1 MVKERQRTT
10 RKDKRGRI
18 LKKGEGQDK
27 NGRYYYVYTDTSGK
41 RKRIYDMD
49 LASLRETERLIQ
61 KNLEDGIDM
70 RASNRTLNEQFDLYL
85 STKDIRQSSLSHYL
99 ERWKIVKDDIGK
111 KKVTDIKKADLQL
124 FYRKLKKEGYADST
138 IRQIGNSMITPALEM
153 AFENDVIRKNPAKG
167 CMKEYNSKVKT
178 KEALT
183 VEEQK
188 AFIDFIRNT
197 EQYNR
202 YLPMFMVLFSTACR
216 RSEIVGLTWDDVDLK
231 NKTISINHQL
241 LYKNFGDGFK
251 FHYAE
256 PKTDAGMRVIPM
268 TPNCYKALI
277 RQRELQLML
286 GIPRDVET
294 AGLCDFVFATLKGT
308 PFTPSSVN
316 NLLKAIIDKYNQQET
331 IRAKEEKRRKILLPH
346 ISWHTFRH
354 TGCTRLAEGHID
366 IKSLQQFM
374 GHSDI
379 RVTMNVY
386 NHVDKERIAQ
396 EVIQAAANSEVI

>member
-1 MVKERQRTT
+1 
-10 RKDKRGRI
+10 
-18 LKKGEGQDK
+18 
-27 NGRYYYVYTDTSGK
+27 
-41 RKRIYDMD
+41 
-49 LASLRETERLIQ
+49 
-61 KNLEDGIDM
+61 
-70 RASNRTLNEQFDLYL
+70 
-85 STKDIRQSSLSHYL
+85 
-99 ERWKIVKDDIGK
+99 
-111 KKVTDIKKADLQL
+111 
-124 FYRKLKKEGYADST
+124 
-138 IRQIGNSMITPALEM
+138 
-153 AFENDVIRKNPAKG
+153 
-167 CMKEYNSKVKT
+167 MKEYNSKVKT

-188 AFIDFIRNT
+188 TFIDFIRNT

-316 NLLKAIIDKYNQQET
+316 NLLKAIIDKYNQQEA

>member
-1 MVKERQRTT
+1 M
-10 RKDKRGRI
+10 
-18 LKKGEGQDK
+18 
-27 NGRYYYVYTDTSGK
+27 
-41 RKRIYDMD
+41 
-49 LASLRETERLIQ
+49 
-61 KNLEDGIDM
+61 
-70 RASNRTLNEQFDLYL
+70 
-85 STKDIRQSSLSHYL
+85 
-99 ERWKIVKDDIGK
+99 
-111 KKVTDIKKADLQL
+111 QL

-188 AFIDFIRNT
+188 TFIDFIRNT

-316 NLLKAIIDKYNQQET
+316 NLLKAIIDKYNQQEA